1 MLENKEIQQIFM
13 GMQEIEA
20 FGLNRNVMW
29 NILHYQAA
37 GESEDKVLGLERK
50 PLVMKR
56 MWVGREIA
64 TAAL

>member
-1 MLENKEIQQIFM
+1 
-13 GMQEIEA
+13 MQEIEA

>member
-1 MLENKEIQQIFM
+1 
-13 GMQEIEA
+13 MQEIEA

-37 GESEDKVLGLERK
+37 SESEDKVLGLERK